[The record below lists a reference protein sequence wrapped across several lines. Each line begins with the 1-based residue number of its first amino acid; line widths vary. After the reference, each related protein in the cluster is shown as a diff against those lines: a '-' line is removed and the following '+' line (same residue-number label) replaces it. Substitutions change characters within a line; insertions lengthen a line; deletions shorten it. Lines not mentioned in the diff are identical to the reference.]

1 MSPDFNVF
9 YVIFLQATIWLGIF
23 PWHWG
28 VVQQVL

>member
-23 PWHWG
+23 P
-28 VVQQVL
+28 